1 MEVISTEPYKVRKV
15 FSYQE
20 KDSSRPLTDL
30 DISEMICNNTPSCT
44 EINKTMK
51 LTEINAVKNV
61 KDWAKDYVDEVQPI
75 LTSLFDKNEKEKNLI
90 SCLKNLRIP

>member
-1 MEVISTEPYKVRKV
+1 
-15 FSYQE
+15 
-20 KDSSRPLTDL
+20 
-30 DISEMICNNTPSCT
+30 
-44 EINKTMK
+44 MK

-75 LTSLFDKNEKEKNLI
+75 LTSLVDKNEKEKNLI